1 MPTKTASKLTPD
13 AQALVDEYGR
23 MVTYPQAAQITAVS
37 VRTLKRET
45 AAGRL
50 PCYRVGKSRTLR
62 VKTLD
67 VLALIEQVA

>member
-1 MPTKTASKLTPD
+1 MAHKPNPVLD
-13 AQALVDEYGR
+13 ALIEKYSEF
-23 MVTYPQAAQITAVS
+23 VTYPQAADIVSAS

-62 VKTLD
+62 LRLAD
-67 VLALIEQVA
+67 VLDLVQRVA